1 MTRRLLLLLLPIGF
15 LGIALFLYQGLG
27 RDPSQRDSALMARE
41 FPRIRSHHATRC

>member
-27 RDPSQRDSALMARE
+27 AR
-41 FPRIRSHHATRC
+41 SVAA